1 MDFCHLHTHTEYSLL
16 DGLCRIRELVSHA
29 KSLGQTALAIT
40 DHGALYGAME
50 FYKECKAQGLK
61 PIIGCEF
68 YVAVGE
74 MSDRATPGYYHLTLL
89 AKNEEGL
96 KNLYRLSTL
105 SFRDGFYYKPRIDK
119 NLLKN
124 HTDGLI
130 CLSGCLQGELSQ
142 KILLGDLSGARK
154 TAEEYREM
162 FAPGDYYIEVHNHFL
177 PEERTVM
184 PQLLKLAG
192 ELGIGAVCANDV
204 HYIQKEDHEIQD
216 ILLCVQMQRQVNET
230 DRIRMET
237 KEFYLKSYEE
247 MAELFPKELLD
258 TTLEIAEK
266 CNLEIP
272 FGVFRF
278 PKYPLDEGVS
288 APKYLRKQCE
298 LGMYAKYETVTE
310 EMKERLEYELKTIT
324 EMGFCD
330 YFLIVWDFVRYAKKQ
345 GIPVGPGRGS
355 AAGSLV
361 AYCLNITT
369 VDPLRYGLVFER
381 FLNRERV
388 SMPDI
393 DIDFCNERRGEV
405 IDYVISKYG
414 ADRVAQIVAF
424 GTMKAKAAVKDV
436 ARALGISYAVA
447 DEVTKELSRAHVF
460 NITLDEAMSRKDTN
474 LKEMYDSDA
483 QIRTLIDIS
492 RKLEGHIRHCT
503 VHAAG
508 ILITGEPAVNLVPLC
523 TVTDT
528 AATQYEMAHL
538 ESLGL
543 LKMDF
548 LGLRNLTVIE
558 NTQEMIFARRGKR
571 VYFNEMEYDDP
582 KVYDLLSR
590 GDTDG
595 VFQLESSGM
604 KKFLQEFRPRTFE
617 DVIAAISLYRP
628 GPAKKIP
635 EFIRNKEN
643 PHLVKYSC
651 PQLEPI
657 LHVTYGCIVYQEQVM
672 EIFRQLA
679 GYSLGQADLIRRAI
693 SKKKADVLL
702 REKEKFVEGC
712 LKNGISQEISSSIF
726 REIEDFASYAFNK
739 SHAACYSVV
748 AYQTAYLKAYYPAEF
763 YAALISSYMNFT
775 EKVAYYISSA
785 RERGISVLSPHIN
798 SGKETFTVKNNQI
811 IFGLTAIKG
820 IGKQLAT
827 AIVEERQS
835 FGEYISLEDFINR
848 LFQKQLNKRAVESL
862 IKAGCF
868 DDFESR
874 EELLETYEHLMD
886 KRSHEVQFNVSG
898 QLDLFGATLQEGE
911 AKKPFIHP
919 TKGSRR
925 RRTTPKELRMEKEV
939 LGLYVSG
946 HPLEQFQKK
955 IRSMRG
961 DSVLKTKEAFLED
974 SSREM
979 VVKYIG
985 VITNL
990 DVRRTKNGR
999 RMGFFQL
1006 EDVTGTIS
1014 CIAFP
1019 DIYNQNTDAILED
1032 NIVVATGK
1040 LSLEADDTVKFILT
1054 KLDRFSTDI
1063 TYLKLYLRLESESSP
1078 KMEELKKLLQFFSG
1092 ETPVYVYFEDEKRLT
1107 VAPKNLWVSENSI
1120 LLDKLH
1126 ALLGADNV
1134 KLVAD

>member
-16 DGLCRIRELVSHA
+16 DGLCRIRELVSYA
-29 KSLGQTALAIT
+29 KSLGQSALAIT
-40 DHGALYGAME
+40 DHGALYGVME
-50 FYKECKAQGLK
+50 FYKECKAQGIK
-61 PIIGCEF
+61 PILGCEF
-68 YVAVGE
+68 YVAL
-74 MSDRATPGYYHLTLL
+74 SHRTDRSVPGYYHLVLL

-96 KNLYRLSTL
+96 RNLYRLSTK
-105 SFRDGFYYKPRIDK
+105 SYQDGFYYKPRIDK
-119 NLLKN
+119 ELLAA
-124 HTDGLI
+124 HTEGLI

-142 KILLGDLSGARK
+142 KILTGDISGAIR
-154 TAEEYREM
+154 TAEEYRDL
-162 FAPGDYYIEVHNHFL
+162 FAPGDYYIEVHNHNL
-177 PEERTVM
+177 PEERTVL
-184 PQLLKLAG
+184 PTLLKIANQ
-192 ELGIGAVCANDV
+192 IGVRAVCANDV
-204 HYIQKEDHEIQD
+204 HYIRQEDHDIQD
-216 ILLCVQMQRQVNET
+216 ILLCVQMQRQVTDT
-230 DRIRMET
+230 DRIRMGT
-237 KEFYLKSYEE
+237 REFYLKSYEE

-258 TTLEIAEK
+258 TTLEIAGK
-266 CNLEIP
+266 CNVEVE
-272 FGVFRF
+272 FGKFRF
-278 PKYPLDEGVS
+278 PKYPVDADTTPE
-288 APKYLRKQCE
+288 KYLRYLCN
-298 LGMYAKYETVTE
+298 LGLTAKYETVTDE
-310 EMKERLEYELKTIT
+310 LKQRLDYELSTII

-369 VDPLRYGLVFER
+369 VDPIRYGLVFER
-381 FLNRERV
+381 FLNKERV

-393 DIDFCNERRGEV
+393 DIDFCNERRQEV

-414 ADRVAQIVAF
+414 ADRVAQIIAF

-436 ARALGISYAVA
+436 ARAMGISYSVA
-447 DEVTKELSRAHVF
+447 DEVTKELSRCKVF
-460 NITLDEAMSRKDTN
+460 NVTLDEAMSRKDN
-474 LKEMYDSDA
+474 RLREMYESDEE
-483 QIRTLIDIS
+483 IRTLVDIS
-492 RKLEGHIRHCT
+492 KKLEGHIRHCT

-508 ILITGEPAVNLVPLC
+508 VLITGEPAVNLAPLC
-523 TVTDT
+523 TVTDAT
-528 AATQYEMAHL
+528 ATQFEMAHL

-558 NTQEMIFARRGKR
+558 NTQQQIFANTGSRI
-571 VYFNEMEYDDP
+571 YFHTMEYDDP
-582 KVYDLLSR
+582 GVYDLLSL

-604 KKFLQEFRPRTFE
+604 KNFLREFRPRSFE
-617 DVIAAISLYRP
+617 DIIAAISLYRP

-635 EFIRNKEN
+635 EFIKNKEN
-643 PHLVKYSC
+643 PNLVHYKC

-657 LHVTYGCIVYQEQVM
+657 LNVTYGCIVYQEQVM
-672 EIFRQLA
+672 EIFRKLA

-712 LKNGISQEISSSIF
+712 LANGIQKEISVSIF
-726 REIEDFASYAFNK
+726 DEIEDFASYAFNK

-748 AYQTAYLKAYYPAEF
+748 AYQTAYLKRYYPAEF

-775 EKVAYYISSA
+775 EKVAYYIQSA
-785 RERGISVLSPHIN
+785 RDAGILVLPPHIN
-798 SGKETFTVKNNQI
+798 SGKEVFTVKQNQI

-827 AIVEERQS
+827 AIVEERQ
-835 FGEYISLEDFINR
+835 GAGDYTSLEDFIER
-848 LFQKQLNKRAVESL
+848 LFQKQLSKRAVEAL

-868 DDFESR
+868 DEFDSR
-874 EELLETYEHLMD
+874 EELLEMYEPLMD
-886 KRSHEVQFNVSG
+886 RHGREVHQNVSG
-898 QLDLFGATLQEGE
+898 QLNLFGAVCSEPAPQQPK
-911 AKKPFIHP
+911 ASSQRK
-919 TKGSRR
+919 SRK
-925 RRTTPKELRMEKEV
+925 TTPRELTMEKEV

-946 HPLEQFQKK
+946 HPLEQFEKK
-955 IRSMRG
+955 IRSMGG
-961 DSVLKTKEAFLED
+961 DSVVATKEAFLED

-979 VVKYIG
+979 VVTYIG

-990 DVRRTKNGR
+990 DVRRTKDGR

-1006 EDVTGTIS
+1006 EDVTGSIS

-1019 DIYNQNTDAILED
+1019 EMYNKHTDAILED

-1040 LSLEADDTVKFILT
+1040 LSLESDDTVKFILT

-1063 TYLKLYLRLESESSP
+1063 TYLKLYLRLDSPQSP
-1078 KMEELKKLLQFFSG
+1078 KMGELKKLLQFFSG
-1092 ETPVYVYFEDEKRLT
+1092 ETPVYVYFENEKRLT
-1107 VAPKNLWVSENSI
+1107 VAPKELWVSENSI
-1120 LLDKLH
+1120 LLDKLN
-1126 ALLGADNV
+1126 ALLGENNV

>member
-16 DGLCRIRELVSHA
+16 DGLCRIGELVSYA
-29 KSLGQTALAIT
+29 KKMGQSALAIT
-40 DHGALYGAME
+40 DHGALYGVME
-50 FYKECKAQGLK
+50 FYKECKAQGVK
-61 PIIGCEF
+61 PILGCEF
-68 YVAVGE
+68 YVAAGKRT
-74 MSDRATPGYYHLTLL
+74 DRSIPGYHHLTLL
-89 AKNEEGL
+89 AKNETGL
-96 KNLYRLSTL
+96 QNLYRLSSQ
-105 SFRDGFYYKPRIDK
+105 SFQDGFYYKPRIDK
-119 NLLKN
+119 ELLKEN
-124 HTDGLI
+124 SEGLV
-130 CLSGCLQGELSQ
+130 CLSGCLQGE
-142 KILLGDLSGARK
+142 IPRLLLAGNVSGAIK
-154 TAEEYREM
+154 AAEEYRDM
-162 FAPGDYYIEVHNHFL
+162 FLPGDYYIEVQNHMIA
-177 PEERTVM
+177 EERTVL
-184 PQLLKLAG
+184 PSLLKLASQ
-192 ELGIGAVCANDV
+192 IGVKAVCANDV
-204 HYIQKEDHEIQD
+204 HYIKKEDHDIQD
-216 ILLCVQMQRQVNET
+216 ILLCVQTQRTVSDT

-237 KEFYLKSYEE
+237 REFYLKSYEE
-247 MAELFPKELLD
+247 MAELFPKELLE

-266 CNLEIP
+266 CNVEIE
-272 FGVFRF
+272 FGKFRF
-278 PKYPLDEGVS
+278 PKYPVAEDTTPE
-288 APKYLRKQCE
+288 KYLRYLCN
-298 LGMYAKYETVTE
+298 LGLTAKYETVTE
-310 EMKERLEYELKTIT
+310 EMKERLQYELTTIC

-330 YFLIVWDFVRYAKKQ
+330 YFLIVWDFVRYAKEK

-381 FLNRERV
+381 FLNRERI

-393 DIDFCNERRGEV
+393 DIDFCNERRQEV

-436 ARALGISYAVA
+436 ARAVGISYAVA
-447 DEVTKELSRAHVF
+447 DEVTKELSRCHVF
-460 NITLDEAMSRKDTN
+460 NVTLDEAMSRKDN
-474 LKEMYDSDA
+474 RLREMYDSDPD
-483 QIRTLIDIS
+483 IRRLVDIS

-508 ILITGEPAVNLVPLC
+508 VLITGEPAVNLVPLC
-523 TVTDT
+523 TVTDAT
-528 AATQYEMAHL
+528 ATQYEMAHL

-558 NTQEMIFARRGKR
+558 NIQQQLSLRLGKR
-571 VYFNEMEYDDP
+571 IYFHQMEYDDP
-582 KVYDLLSR
+582 KVYDLLCE

-604 KKFLQEFRPRTFE
+604 KNFLREFRPRTFE

-635 EFIRNKEN
+635 EFIKNKRNPAGIQYKTKE
-643 PHLVKYSC
+643 
-651 PQLEPI
+651 LEPI
-657 LHVTYGCIVYQEQVM
+657 LNVTYGCIVYQEQVM
-672 EIFRQLA
+672 EIFRKLA

-693 SKKKADVLL
+693 SKKKVDVMLS
-702 REKEKFVEGC
+702 EKEKFVAGC
-712 LKNGISQEISSSIF
+712 EKNGISAQIAISIF
-726 REIEDFASYAFNK
+726 DEIEDFASYAFNK

-748 AYQTAYLKAYYPAEF
+748 AYQTAYLKCYYPAEF
-763 YAALISSYMNFT
+763 YAALISSYMSFT
-775 EKVAYYISSA
+775 DKVVYYIQSA
-785 RERGISVLSPHIN
+785 RDRGILVLSPGIN
-798 SGKETFTVKNNQI
+798 TGKESFTVKNNQI

-827 AIVEERQS
+827 AIVEEREMC
-835 FGEYISLEDFINR
+835 GEYASLEDFIKR
-848 LFQKQLNKRAVESL
+848 LYQKQLNKRAVEAL

-868 DDFESR
+868 DEFSSR
-874 EELLETYEHLMD
+874 QELLDMYEHLMD
-886 KRSHEVQFNVSG
+886 HQGREVQQNVSG
-898 QLDLFGATLQEGE
+898 QLDLFGASFSEPTPERP
-911 AKKPFIHP
+911 KIHP
-919 TKGSRR
+919 STRR
-925 RRTTPKELRMEKEV
+925 KRKTTPQELTMEKEV

-955 IRSMRG
+955 IRSMGG
-961 DSVLKTKEAFLED
+961 DSVVATKEAFLED
-974 SSREM
+974 SSVEKT
-979 VVKYIG
+979 VTYIG
-985 VITNL
+985 VISNL
-990 DVRRTKNGR
+990 EVRRTKTGR

-1006 EDVTGTIS
+1006 EDVTGSIS

-1040 LSLEADDTVKFILT
+1040 LSLESDDTVKFILT

-1063 TYLKLYLRLESESSP
+1063 TYLKLYLRVEREASP
-1078 KMEELKKLLQFFSG
+1078 KMEELKKLLRFFSG
-1092 ETPVYVYFEDEKRLT
+1092 ETPVYVYFEQEKRLT

-1120 LLDKLH
+1120 LLEKLR
-1126 ALLGADNV
+1126 ALLGDENV